1 MSLKNQQVC
10 EAPVFMRAV
19 RHGSA
24 NDERKTALIQ
34 FHASNVPDIGHM
46 LGNVNIW
53 PGGLAELVGAQAN
66 NLGPLILGEERW

>member
-1 MSLKNQQVC
+1 
-10 EAPVFMRAV
+10 MRTI

-46 LGNVNIW
+46 FGDVNIW
-53 PGGLAELVGAQAN
+53 PGRLAELVGAQAD
-66 NLGPLILGEERW
+66 NLGPLILREERW